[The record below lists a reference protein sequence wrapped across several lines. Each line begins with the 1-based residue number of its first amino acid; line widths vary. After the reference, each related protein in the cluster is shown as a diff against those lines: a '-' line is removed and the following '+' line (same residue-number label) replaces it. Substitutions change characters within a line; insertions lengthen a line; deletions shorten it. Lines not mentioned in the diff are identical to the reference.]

1 MAKKLPKAQRGIDP
15 GFSQPGRN
23 TRRPNDPGMS
33 RPGTNIPNNDP
44 GFARGSK
51 KDFIRGVTEGIIDS
65 AKPKRPELKT
75 MDDLLQ
81 ELRKNQRREDLIK
94 QLKKTGGP
102 VTALDQVDRIEK
114 AKFGKSKK

>member
-15 GFSQPGRN
+15 GMSRPGRS
-23 TRRPNDPGMS
+23 TSRPNDPGMS

-65 AKPKRPELKT
+65 AKPKRSEPKT
-75 MDDLLQ
+75 MDDLLKYLN
-81 ELRKNQRREDLIK
+81 ENRTREQSIK
-94 QLKKTGGP
+94 QLKKGGSI
-102 VTALDQVDRIEK
+102 TALDQVQRMH
-114 AKFGKSKK
+114 SKKK

>member
-15 GFSQPGRN
+15 GFSQPGRS

-51 KDFIRGVTEGIIDS
+51 KDFIRGVSEGIIDS
-65 AKPKRPELKT
+65 AKPKRPEPKT
-75 MDDLLQ
+75 MDELLKYLN
-81 ELRKNQRREDLIK
+81 ENRTYEESIR
-94 QLKKTGGP
+94 QLKKGGP
-102 VTALDQVDRIEK
+102 VTALDQVQRMH
-114 AKFGKSKK
+114 SKNKK